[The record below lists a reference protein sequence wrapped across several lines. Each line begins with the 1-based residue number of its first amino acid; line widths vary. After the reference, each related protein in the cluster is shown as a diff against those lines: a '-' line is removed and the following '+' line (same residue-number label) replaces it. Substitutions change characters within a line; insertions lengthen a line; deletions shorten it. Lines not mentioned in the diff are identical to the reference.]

1 VPAHLD
7 SASSAERLTGLL
19 EIPVSARATEL
30 FAASSV
36 ADTPEAAPDAAAA
49 FGVATTPFE
58 DGLRAVAA
66 SVLKGG

>member
-1 VPAHLD
+1 MSV
-7 SASSAERLTGLL
+7 
-19 EIPVSARATEL
+19 RATEL

-36 ADTPEAAPDAAAA
+36 ADTPDAAPDAAAPDAANA

-58 DGLRAVAA
+58 EGLRAIAA

>member
-1 VPAHLD
+1 
-7 SASSAERLTGLL
+7 
-19 EIPVSARATEL
+19 VSVHATEL

-36 ADTPEAAPDAAAA
+36 ADTPGAAPAAAAPDATAA